1 MHKVNYSELTVK
13 QLKNLL
19 RSRALKIPYNA
30 TKAQLIDVLQSE
42 PPKEPMN
49 HKDEPKHDTRH
60 DAKDEPKVKGL
71 TEETD
76 IQPNQGHRNL
86 LEPVDKSD
94 VRSFQ
99 TGTPGHPDGREMLS
113 KEEARARGFH
123 WLDTDDKEAKA
134 KKG

>member
-1 MHKVNYSELTVK
+1 MDLSSLTVRE
-13 QLKNLL
+13 LKVEC
-19 RSRALKIPYNA
+19 RSRGLRIPHNA
-30 TKAQLIDVLQSE
+30 TKAKLINVLQSE
-42 PPKEPMN
+42 PRKEPTMN
-49 HKDEPKHDTRH
+49 HKDEPKHETTH
-60 DAKDEPKVKGL
+60 QAKKDEPKVTAL

-76 IQPNQGHRNL
+76 IQPAQGHRNL
-86 LEPVDKSD
+86 IEPVDKSD

-123 WLDTDDKEAKA
+123 WLDTDEDQAKA

>member
-1 MHKVNYSELTVK
+1 MDYSKFTVK
-13 QLKNLL
+13 QLKNFL

-30 TKAQLIDVLQSE
+30 TKAQLIAVLQSE

-49 HKDEPKHDTRH
+49 HKDEPKHETTKH
-60 DAKDEPKVKGL
+60 DAKDEPKAKGL
-71 TEETD
+71 TKETD
-76 IQPNQGHRNL
+76 IQPDQGHRNA

-94 VRSFQ
+94 VRAFQ
-99 TGTPGHPDGREMLS
+99 TGAPGHPDGREMLS

>member
-1 MHKVNYSELTVK
+1 MRKVNYSELTVK

-49 HKDEPKHDTRH
+49 HKDEPKREDLRKDDT
-60 DAKDEPKVKGL
+60 PKAKGL

-76 IQPNQGHRNL
+76 IQPDQGHRNA

-94 VRSFQ
+94 VRAFQ
-99 TGTPGHPDGREMLS
+99 TGAPGHPDGREMLS

-123 WLDTDDKEAKA
+123 WLDTEDKEAKA

>member
-1 MHKVNYSELTVK
+1 MDYAKFTVK

-19 RSRALKIPYNA
+19 RTRALKIPYNA

-49 HKDEPKHDTRH
+49 HKDEPKHET
-60 DAKDEPKVKGL
+60 KDQPKAKGL

-99 TGTPGHPDGREMLS
+99 TGAPGHPDGREMLS